1 MDFEETQRKIV
12 AQDKAA
18 PAPKLLNFCEYG
30 NELSSTIKGGE
41 FLVQNLQKAV
51 VA

>member
-1 MDFEETQRKIV
+1 MDFEETQGKIV
-12 AQDKAA
+12 AQDR
-18 PAPKLLNFCEYG
+18 PTLAPKLLKFCEYG
-30 NELSSTIKGGE
+30 NELSGTINGGE